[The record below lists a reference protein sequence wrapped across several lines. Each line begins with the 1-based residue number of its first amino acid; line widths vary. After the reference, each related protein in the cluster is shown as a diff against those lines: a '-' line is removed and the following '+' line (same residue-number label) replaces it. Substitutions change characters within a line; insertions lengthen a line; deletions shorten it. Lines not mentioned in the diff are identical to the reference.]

1 METITLDKFFS
12 EYKPQINHIVRAKTN
27 SDIADEDIAPWS
39 GCMYETY
46 GEELDYINSFF
57 KDRNLFLHQRQ
68 IWTIVE
74 NDDNDLV
81 IRAGYWL
88 VNRMGYI
95 VTEVAWKEENILVE
109 D

>member
-1 METITLDKFFS
+1 METITLDKFFAD
-12 EYKPQINHIVRAKTN
+12 YKPQINHIVRAKTN
-27 SDIADEDIAPWS
+27 SDIADEDITSWS

-57 KDRNLFLHQRQ
+57 KHRNLFLHQRQ
-68 IWTIVE
+68 IWTIIE
-74 NDDNDLV
+74 NDDDLV
-81 IRAGYWL
+81 VQAGYHL

-95 VTEVAWKEENILVE
+95 VTEKSWNNENILVK

>member
-1 METITLDKFFS
+1 
-12 EYKPQINHIVRAKTN
+12 
-27 SDIADEDIAPWS
+27 
-39 GCMYETY
+39 MYETY

-74 NDDNDLV
+74 AGDELV
-81 IRAGYWL
+81 IQAGYWL

-95 VTEVAWKEENILVE
+95 VTEVPWETEDILVE

>member
-46 GEELDYINSFF
+46 GEEYDYVLKQIYAN
-57 KDRNLFLHQRQ
+57 RNNH
-68 IWTIVE
+68 IWTIME
-74 NDDNDLV
+74 NDDELV
-81 IRAGYWL
+81 LVAGHSFI
-88 VNRMGYI
+88 NRMGYVI
-95 VTEVAWKEENILVE
+95 TEKGWESKFVIVE

>member
-1 METITLDKFFS
+1 METISLDKFFAD
-12 EYKPQINHIVRAKTN
+12 YKPQINHIVRAKTN
-27 SDIADEDIAPWS
+27 PEIKDEDITSWS

-46 GEELDYINSFF
+46 GEELDYIKSCFD
-57 KDRNLFLHQRQ
+57 KSKH

-95 VTEVAWKEENILVE
+95 VTEVAWKEENILIE